1 MFTRVSVLFLKY
13 LVETNWYVVQI
24 LRGTWGMALNLRR
37 TGYVTEHWNTQI
49 EDVVWLNMPIRI
61 TSGFQIMTLRQ
72 QKERS
77 CKAQTMFKVQ
87 QPKTKTK
94 QRGIVLFRRKTRWTK
109 INRMKIKDKT
119 KNKQGKKMEDSHT
132 INKNNF
138 LRTMWEDRKGLISL
152 CAKLFYRNDTRDSA
166 SKWILASRNGQVTQN
181 DQIKLSQLPKGK
193 K

>member
-13 LVETNWYVVQI
+13 LVETNCYVVQI

-61 TSGFQIMTLRQ
+61 TSGFQIMTLRK

-77 CKAQTMFKVQ
+77 CKAQKMFKVQ
-87 QPKTKTK
+87 QPKTKTKTK

-119 KNKQGKKMEDSHT
+119 KNKQGKKIE
-132 INKNNF
+132 
-138 LRTMWEDRKGLISL
+138 R
-152 CAKLFYRNDTRDSA
+152 
-166 SKWILASRNGQVTQN
+166 
-181 DQIKLSQLPKGK
+181 
-193 K
+193 